1 MKHTPLILSIIAC
14 IAAVAA
20 LILTLTAP
28 KTHHKPTE
36 STDGI
41 QAVAG
46 DIVYLRLDTLMMQY
60 DMYSDLQSAFE
71 AKAQNVDSE
80 LNKKARKLESDIK
93 NFENQINKGL
103 LTRSAAEQQNTALQQ
118 RQANLQNEA
127 AQKQQELAE
136 ESQVLLNQ
144 VMFAIQQYLEEYNK
158 EHNFAAILTTTEAS
172 NVVIVGAP
180 PLTSPRKS
188 WKASTPNTSRPAT
201 PPKRANNP
209 ASAHEAP
216 CPDPVPAAGSPVPVC
231 TGIRCS

>member
-1 MKHTPLILSIIAC
+1 MKHTPLILSIIAVV
-14 IAAVAA
+14 AAVAA
-20 LILTLTAP
+20 LILSLTTP
-28 KTHHKPTE
+28 KNNHKPVE

-71 AKAQNVDSE
+71 AKAQTVDSD

-93 NFENQINKGL
+93 NFENSINKGL
-103 LTRSAAEQQNTALQQ
+103 LTRSAAEQQNNSLQQ

-144 VMFAIQQYLEEYNK
+144 VMYAIQTYLEEYNK
-158 EHNFAAILTTTEAS
+158 EHNFAAILTTTAAS
-172 NVVIVGAP
+172 NVVMVGAP
-180 PLTSPRKS
+180 ALDITQEIVEGLNAEYIKTR
-188 WKASTPNTSRPAT
+188 NTTKKP
-201 PPKRANNP
+201 
-209 ASAHEAP
+209 E
-216 CPDPVPAAGSPVPVC
+216 
-231 TGIRCS
+231 

>member
-1 MKHTPLILSIIAC
+1 MKQTPLILSIIAC

-20 LILTLTAP
+20 LILTLTTP
-28 KTHHKPTE
+28 KNTHKTVE
-36 STDGI
+36 NTDGI

-71 AKAQNVDSE
+71 AKAQTVDSD

-103 LTRSAAEQQNTALQQ
+103 LTRSAAEQQNNSLQQ

-144 VMFAIQQYLEEYNK
+144 VMFAIKTYLEEYNK
-158 EHNFAAILTTTEAS
+158 EHNYAAILTTTEAS
-172 NVVIVGAP
+172 NVVMVGAP
-180 PLTSPRKS
+180 ALDITQEVVEGLNAEYIKTRNTKKS
-188 WKASTPNTSRPAT
+188 
-201 PPKRANNP
+201 
-209 ASAHEAP
+209 E
-216 CPDPVPAAGSPVPVC
+216 
-231 TGIRCS
+231 

>member
-14 IAAVAA
+14 LAAVAA
-20 LILTLTAP
+20 LILTLTTP
-28 KTHHKPTE
+28 KTVHKTTE

-71 AKAQNVDSE
+71 AKAQTVDSD

-103 LTRSAAEQQNTALQQ
+103 LTRSAAEQQNNSLQQ

-144 VMFAIQQYLEEYNK
+144 VMFAIQQYLEEYNQ
-158 EHNFAAILTTTEAS
+158 EHNFAAILTTTAAS

-180 PLTSPRKS
+180 ALDITQEIVEGLNAEYIKTRNNTKKS
-188 WKASTPNTSRPAT
+188 
-201 PPKRANNP
+201 
-209 ASAHEAP
+209 E
-216 CPDPVPAAGSPVPVC
+216 
-231 TGIRCS
+231 

>member
-1 MKHTPLILSIIAC
+1 MKQTPLILSIIAC

-20 LILTLTAP
+20 LILTLTTP
-28 KTHHKPTE
+28 KNTHKTVE
-36 STDGI
+36 SSESI

-71 AKAQNVDSE
+71 AKAQTVDSD

-103 LTRSAAEQQNTALQQ
+103 LTRSAAEQQNNSLQQ

-136 ESQVLLNQ
+136 ESQELLNQ
-144 VMFAIQQYLEEYNK
+144 VMFAIKTYLEEYNK
-158 EHNFAAILTTTEAS
+158 DHNFAAILTTTDAS
-172 NVVIVGAP
+172 NVVMVGAP
-180 PLTSPRKS
+180 ALDITQEVVEGLNAEYIKTRNTNKKS
-188 WKASTPNTSRPAT
+188 
-201 PPKRANNP
+201 
-209 ASAHEAP
+209 E
-216 CPDPVPAAGSPVPVC
+216 
-231 TGIRCS
+231 

>member
-14 IAAVAA
+14 VAAVAA
-20 LILTLTAP
+20 LILTLTTP
-28 KTHHKPTE
+28 KTHHAKAVE
-36 STDGI
+36 NNDGI

-71 AKAQNVDSE
+71 AKAQTVDSD

-93 NFENQINKGL
+93 NFENQIQKGL

-158 EHNFAAILTTTEAS
+158 EHGFAAILTTTEAS

-180 PLTSPRKS
+180 ALDITQEVVEGLNAEYIKTRN
-188 WKASTPNTSRPAT
+188 NT
-201 PPKRANNP
+201 K
-209 ASAHEAP
+209 
-216 CPDPVPAAGSPVPVC
+216 
-231 TGIRCS
+231 

>member
-1 MKHTPLILSIIAC
+1 MKHTPLILSIIAVV
-14 IAAVAA
+14 AAVAA
-20 LILTLTAP
+20 LILSLTTP
-28 KTHHKPTE
+28 KNNHKPVE

-93 NFENQINKGL
+93 NFENSINKGL
-103 LTRSAAEQQNTALQQ
+103 LTRSAAEQQNNSLQQ

-144 VMFAIQQYLEEYNK
+144 VMYAIQTYLEEYNK
-158 EHNFAAILTTTEAS
+158 EHNFAAILTTTASS
-172 NVVIVGAP
+172 NVVMVGAP
-180 PLTSPRKS
+180 ALDITQEIVEGLNAEYIKTR
-188 WKASTPNTSRPAT
+188 NTTKKP
-201 PPKRANNP
+201 
-209 ASAHEAP
+209 E
-216 CPDPVPAAGSPVPVC
+216 
-231 TGIRCS
+231 

>member
-20 LILTLTAP
+20 LILTLTTP
-28 KTHHKPTE
+28 KTHHKIVE
-36 STDGI
+36 NNDGI

-60 DMYSDLQSAFE
+60 DMYRDLQSAFE

-103 LTRSAAEQQNTALQQ
+103 LTRSAAEQQNTSLQQ

-180 PLTSPRKS
+180 ALDITQEVVEGLNAEYIKTRNNTKKS
-188 WKASTPNTSRPAT
+188 
-201 PPKRANNP
+201 
-209 ASAHEAP
+209 E
-216 CPDPVPAAGSPVPVC
+216 
-231 TGIRCS
+231 

>member
-20 LILTLTAP
+20 LILTLTTP
-28 KTHHKPTE
+28 KNTHKTVE
-36 STDGI
+36 SSESI

-180 PLTSPRKS
+180 ALDITQEVVEGLNAEYIKTRNTTKKS
-188 WKASTPNTSRPAT
+188 
-201 PPKRANNP
+201 
-209 ASAHEAP
+209 E
-216 CPDPVPAAGSPVPVC
+216 
-231 TGIRCS
+231 